1 MVILEVVVNSLEV
14 GALLVVEA
22 ILSLVLTQMDFSLVG
37 KQEVVASM
45 VDQDLFLMVVAFIV
59 NPSYLLLYLVRL
71 TLEVLNLLL
80 VTSMEVVAYLL
91 LSKLEFL
98 FPWVVLEVKQFLLLF
113 FLQVNLAVP
122 LHSW

>member
-22 ILSLVLTQMDFSLVG
+22 ILSLVLTQMDFSLVR

-98 FPWVVLEVKQFLLLF
+98 FPWVVPEVKQFLLLF